1 MAKEVLLISTILKMF
16 TEEGLSRE
24 EIRVKLDCT
33 KTEITEIF
41 RHEKLKNLKACT
53 KKFML
58 VDDTEEG
65 YVEDTAAVNNTPVK
79 DAIVVQ
85 PEAEAGPGPETVA
98 ADEPDWIQ
106 EDGVVEEKKL
116 ESPESVEAAVEDSW
130 EEEDKVI
137 DIDNAPTAEE
147 LEDDEAWE

>member
-1 MAKEVLLISTILKMF
+1 MAKEVLKISTILRMF

-53 KKFML
+53 KKFLL
-58 VDDTEEG
+58 VDDTEED
-65 YVEDTAAVNNTPVK
+65 YVEDTAVVNNIPVK
-79 DAIVVQ
+79 DAKIVQ
-85 PEAEAGPGPETVA
+85 PEPEPREKRL
-98 ADEPDWIQ
+98 ADEPDWIK
-106 EDGVVEEKKL
+106 EDEAVEKEIVTETVEE
-116 ESPESVEAAVEDSW
+116 EDSW

-137 DIDNAPTAEE
+137 DIDSAPTVEE

>member
-1 MAKEVLLISTILKMF
+1 MAKEVLKISTILRMF

-58 VDDTEEG
+58 VDDTEED
-65 YVEDTAAVNNTPVK
+65 YTEDTAVINNTPVK

-85 PEAEAGPGPETVA
+85 PEAVPAPETTS
-98 ADEPDWIQ
+98 DEPDWIK
-106 EDGVVEEKKL
+106 EDEAVEEKEL
-116 ESPESVEAAVEDSW
+116 ESPEAVETVVEDSW
-130 EEEDKVI
+130 EEEEDKVI
-137 DIDNAPTAEE
+137 DVDSAPTAEE

>member
-1 MAKEVLLISTILKMF
+1 MAKEVLKISTILRMF

-65 YVEDTAAVNNTPVK
+65 YVEDTAVVNSTPVK
-79 DAIVVQ
+79 DAEIVQ
-85 PEAEAGPGPETVA
+85 PEEDSNLEAA
-98 ADEPDWIQ
+98 SSEPDWIK
-106 EDGVVEEKKL
+106 EDEAVEEK
-116 ESPESVEAAVEDSW
+116 EDTATEAGPAEDSW
-130 EEEDKVI
+130 EEDEEDKVI
-137 DIDNAPTAEE
+137 DIDSAPTAEE

>member
-1 MAKEVLLISTILKMF
+1 MAKEVLKISTILRMF

-24 EIRVKLDCT
+24 EIRVILDCT

-53 KKFML
+53 KKFLL
-58 VDDTEEG
+58 VDDTEED
-65 YVEDTAAVNNTPVK
+65 YAEDTAVVNNIPVK
-79 DAIVVQ
+79 YAKIVQ
-85 PEAEAGPGPETVA
+85 PEPEPREKRL
-98 ADEPDWIQ
+98 ADEPDWIK
-106 EDGVVEEKKL
+106 EDEAVEKEVVTETVEE
-116 ESPESVEAAVEDSW
+116 EDSW

-137 DIDNAPTAEE
+137 DIDSAPTVEE

>member
-1 MAKEVLLISTILKMF
+1 MAKEVLKISTILKMF
-16 TEEGLSRE
+16 TEEGLTRE

-53 KKFML
+53 KKFLL
-58 VDDTEEG
+58 VDDTEED
-65 YVEDTAAVNNTPVK
+65 YVEDTTVVNNIPVK
-79 DAIVVQ
+79 DAKIVQ
-85 PEAEAGPGPETVA
+85 PEEEAVPETAV
-98 ADEPDWIQ
+98 ADEPDWID
-106 EDGVVEEKKL
+106 EVVEKEEEL
-116 ESPESVEAAVEDSW
+116 ESPEVVEEDSW

-137 DIDNAPTAEE
+137 DIDSAPTAEE

>member
-1 MAKEVLLISTILKMF
+1 MAKEVLKISTILRMF
-16 TEEGLSRE
+16 TEEGLTRE

-53 KKFML
+53 KKFLL
-58 VDDTEEG
+58 VDDTEEN
-65 YVEDTAAVNNTPVK
+65 YAEDTATVNDIPVK
-79 DAIVVQ
+79 DAETLATV
-85 PEAEAGPGPETVA
+85 AEAGPETTS
-98 ADEPDWIQ
+98 DEPDWIK
-106 EDGVVEEKKL
+106 EDKAVEKEAVAEAVVE
-116 ESPESVEAAVEDSW
+116 EDSW

-137 DIDNAPTAEE
+137 DIDSAPTAEE

>member
-1 MAKEVLLISTILKMF
+1 MAKEVLKISTILKMF
-16 TEEGLSRE
+16 TEEGLTRE

-53 KKFML
+53 KKFLL
-58 VDDTEEG
+58 VDDTEED
-65 YVEDTAAVNNTPVK
+65 YVEDTAVVNSIPVK
-79 DAIVVQ
+79 DAETVQ
-85 PEAEAGPGPETVA
+85 PETKSGPETV
-98 ADEPDWIQ
+98 ADEPDWIK
-106 EDGVVEEKKL
+106 EDEAVEEEL
-116 ESPESVEAAVEDSW
+116 ESPEVVEEDSW

-137 DIDNAPTAEE
+137 DIDSAPTAEE

>member
-1 MAKEVLLISTILKMF
+1 MAKEVLKISTILKMF
-16 TEEGLSRE
+16 TEDGLTRE

-53 KKFML
+53 KKFLL
-58 VDDTEEG
+58 VDDTVED
-65 YVEDTAAVNNTPVK
+65 YVEDTAVVNNIPVK
-79 DAIVVQ
+79 DAETVQ
-85 PEAEAGPGPETVA
+85 PEPKAGPETV
-98 ADEPDWIQ
+98 ADEPDWIK
-106 EDGVVEEKKL
+106 EDEAVEERQL
-116 ESPESVEAAVEDSW
+116 ESPEAVEEEDSW

-137 DIDNAPTAEE
+137 DIDSAPTVAE

>member
-1 MAKEVLLISTILKMF
+1 MAKEVLKISTILKMF
-16 TEEGLSRE
+16 TEEGLTRE

-53 KKFML
+53 KKFLL
-58 VDDTEEG
+58 VDDTVED
-65 YVEDTAAVNNTPVK
+65 YVEDTEVVNNIPVK
-79 DAIVVQ
+79 DAETVQ
-85 PEAEAGPGPETVA
+85 PEPELRL
-98 ADEPDWIQ
+98 ADEPDCIK
-106 EDGVVEEKKL
+106 EDEAVEKREL
-116 ESPESVEAAVEDSW
+116 ESPEAVEEDSW

-137 DIDNAPTAEE
+137 DIDSAPTVEE

>member
-1 MAKEVLLISTILKMF
+1 MAKEVLKISTILRMF

-65 YVEDTAAVNNTPVK
+65 YVEDTAVVNNTPVK
-79 DAIVVQ
+79 DAEIVQ
-85 PEAEAGPGPETVA
+85 PEAEADSKTVA
-98 ADEPDWIQ
+98 SDEPDWIKGD
-106 EDGVVEEKKL
+106 EAVEEKEL
-116 ESPESVEAAVEDSW
+116 ESPEAVETEVEDSW
-130 EEEDKVI
+130 EEEEDKVI
-137 DIDNAPTAEE
+137 DIDSAPTAEE

>member
-1 MAKEVLLISTILKMF
+1 MAKEVLKISTILKMF
-16 TEEGLSRE
+16 TEEGLTRE

-53 KKFML
+53 KKFLL
-58 VDDTEEG
+58 VDDTEEN
-65 YVEDTAAVNNTPVK
+65 YVEEAAVVNNIPVK
-79 DAIVVQ
+79 DTETVQ
-85 PEAEAGPGPETVA
+85 PEAEAGSKFT
-98 ADEPDWIQ
+98 ADHAPDCVK
-106 EDGVVEEKKL
+106 EDEAVEERQL
-116 ESPESVEAAVEDSW
+116 ESPEAVEEEDSW

-137 DIDNAPTAEE
+137 DIDSAPTVEE

>member
-1 MAKEVLLISTILKMF
+1 MAKEVLKISTILRMF

-53 KKFML
+53 KKFLL
-58 VDDTEEG
+58 VDDTEED
-65 YVEDTAAVNNTPVK
+65 YVEDTTAVNDIPVK
-79 DAIVVQ
+79 DAKIVQ
-85 PEAEAGPGPETVA
+85 PETEPRP
-98 ADEPDWIQ
+98 ADEPDWIN
-106 EDGVVEEKKL
+106 EVVEKEEEL
-116 ESPESVEAAVEDSW
+116 ESPEVVEEDSW

-137 DIDNAPTAEE
+137 DIDSAPTAEE

>member
-1 MAKEVLLISTILKMF
+1 MAKEVLKISTILKMF
-16 TEEGLSRE
+16 TEEGLTRE

-53 KKFML
+53 KKFLL
-58 VDDTEEG
+58 VDDTVED
-65 YVEDTAAVNNTPVK
+65 YVEDTAVVNNIPVK
-79 DAIVVQ
+79 DAETVQ
-85 PEAEAGPGPETVA
+85 PETKAVPETV
-98 ADEPDWIQ
+98 ADEPDWIK
-106 EDGVVEEKKL
+106 EDEAVEERQL
-116 ESPESVEAAVEDSW
+116 ESPEAVEEEDSW

-137 DIDNAPTAEE
+137 DIDSAPTVEE

>member
-1 MAKEVLLISTILKMF
+1 MAKEVLKISTILKMF
-16 TEEGLSRE
+16 TEEGLTRE

-53 KKFML
+53 KKFLL
-58 VDDTEEG
+58 VDDTEED
-65 YVEDTAAVNNTPVK
+65 YVEDTTAVNDIPVK
-79 DAIVVQ
+79 DAKIVQ
-85 PEAEAGPGPETVA
+85 PETEPRP
-98 ADEPDWIQ
+98 ADEPDWIN
-106 EDGVVEEKKL
+106 EVVEKEEKL
-116 ESPESVEAAVEDSW
+116 ESPEVVEEDSW

-137 DIDNAPTAEE
+137 DVDSAPTAEE

>member
-1 MAKEVLLISTILKMF
+1 MAKEVLKISTILKMF
-16 TEEGLSRE
+16 TEEGLTRE

-53 KKFML
+53 KKFLL
-58 VDDTEEG
+58 VDDTEED
-65 YVEDTAAVNNTPVK
+65 YVEDATAVNDIPVK
-79 DAIVVQ
+79 DAKIVQ
-85 PEAEAGPGPETVA
+85 PETEPRP
-98 ADEPDWIQ
+98 ADEPDWIN
-106 EDGVVEEKKL
+106 EVVEKEEEL
-116 ESPESVEAAVEDSW
+116 ESPEVVEEDSW

-137 DIDNAPTAEE
+137 DIDSAPTAEE

>member
-1 MAKEVLLISTILKMF
+1 MAKEVLKISTILKMF
-16 TEEGLSRE
+16 TEEGLTRE

-53 KKFML
+53 KKFLL
-58 VDDTEEG
+58 VDDTVED
-65 YVEDTAAVNNTPVK
+65 YVEDTAVVNNIPVK
-79 DAIVVQ
+79 DAETVQ
-85 PEAEAGPGPETVA
+85 LETKADPETV
-98 ADEPDWIQ
+98 ADEPDWIK
-106 EDGVVEEKKL
+106 EDEAVEERQL
-116 ESPESVEAAVEDSW
+116 ESPEAVEEEDSW

-137 DIDNAPTAEE
+137 DIDSAPTVEE

>member
-1 MAKEVLLISTILKMF
+1 MAKEVLKISTILKMF
-16 TEEGLSRE
+16 TEEGLTRE

-53 KKFML
+53 KKFLL
-58 VDDTEEG
+58 VDDTEED
-65 YVEDTAAVNNTPVK
+65 YVEEAAVVNNIPVK
-79 DAIVVQ
+79 DAKVVQ
-85 PEAEAGPGPETVA
+85 PEAEAGSKFT
-98 ADEPDWIQ
+98 ADHAPDCIK
-106 EDGVVEEKKL
+106 EDEAVEKREL
-116 ESPESVEAAVEDSW
+116 ESPEAVEEEDSW

-137 DIDNAPTAEE
+137 DIDSAPTVEE

>member
-1 MAKEVLLISTILKMF
+1 MAKEVLRISTILRMF

-53 KKFML
+53 KKFLL
-58 VDDTEEG
+58 VDDT
-65 YVEDTAAVNNTPVK
+65 VEDYAEDTEVVNNIPVK
-79 DAIVVQ
+79 DAETVQ
-85 PEAEAGPGPETVA
+85 PETKAGPETV
-98 ADEPDWIQ
+98 ADEPDWIE
-106 EDGVVEEKKL
+106 EDEADEERKL
-116 ESPESVEAAVEDSW
+116 ESPEVAEEESW
-130 EEEDKVI
+130 EDEDKVI
-137 DIDNAPTAEE
+137 DIDSAPTAEE

>member
-1 MAKEVLLISTILKMF
+1 MAKEVLKISTILRMF

-53 KKFML
+53 KKFLL
-58 VDDTEEG
+58 VDDTEED
-65 YVEDTAAVNNTPVK
+65 YVEEAAVVNNIPVK
-79 DAIVVQ
+79 DAETVQ
-85 PEAEAGPGPETVA
+85 PEAKVGPETVA
-98 ADEPDWIQ
+98 DEPDCVK
-106 EDGVVEEKKL
+106 EDEAVEEEEL
-116 ESPESVEAAVEDSW
+116 ESPEVVEEDSW

-137 DIDNAPTAEE
+137 DIDSAPTAEE

>member
-1 MAKEVLLISTILKMF
+1 MAKEVLKISTILKMF
-16 TEEGLSRE
+16 TEEGLTRE

-53 KKFML
+53 KKFLL
-58 VDDTEEG
+58 VDDTEED
-65 YVEDTAAVNNTPVK
+65 YVEDTAVVNNIPVK
-79 DAIVVQ
+79 YAKIVQ
-85 PEAEAGPGPETVA
+85 PEPEPREKRL
-98 ADEPDWIQ
+98 ADEPDWIK
-106 EDGVVEEKKL
+106 EDEAVEKEVVTETVEE
-116 ESPESVEAAVEDSW
+116 EDSW

-137 DIDNAPTAEE
+137 DIDSAPTVEE